1 MRQAQRD
8 ETGQC
13 IVCGRESKFRFDPT
27 IITAQL
33 RAAWGSSDGLVET
46 FNRKESMFCSNCG
59 CSLRIRRFA
68 AVLIETFPEMSGRSY
83 ESFIELL
90 RDKEFLQLNAAKYC

>member
-1 MRQAQRD
+1 
-8 ETGQC
+8 
-13 IVCGRESKFRFDPT
+13 
-27 IITAQL
+27 
-33 RAAWGSSDGLVET
+33 
-46 FNRKESMFCSNCG
+46 MFCSNCG